1 MARMYNDGIPR
12 YQNDMEVTVLAYG
25 QVVKN
30 GEVVD
35 VDDDL
40 VEMMSGGVLDV
51 DTKMMQ
57 TRP

>member
-1 MARMYNDGIPR
+1 MAKMYIEGIPR
-12 YQNDMEVTVLAYG
+12 YQGDTEVTVLAYG

-40 VEMMSGGVLDV
+40 AAMMSGGVLDV
-51 DTKMMQ
+51 DTKMIE
-57 TRP
+57 TRL

>member
-12 YQNDMEVTVLAYG
+12 YQGDRGYCSCLRLG
-25 QVVKN
+25 CQN

-40 VEMMSGGVLDV
+40 AVMMSCGVLDV
-51 DTKMMQ
+51 DTNMM
-57 TRP
+57 